1 MLVLA
6 PVYQITYL
14 ASKRK
19 EQLRKYGT
27 TFLFKLKLSLI
38 SKNKPLASHAEKKKQ
53 KILIHYTYVVLLV
66 FWQYLK
72 QRQEISTEILG
83 HSYGQN

>member
-38 SKNKPLASHAEKKKQ
+38 SKNKPLASHAEKKKTENTDT
-53 KILIHYTYVVLLV
+53 LHLRGFVGLLAIPETKARN
-66 FWQYLK
+66 L
-72 QRQEISTEILG
+72 
-83 HSYGQN
+83 N

>member
-38 SKNKPLASHAEKKKQ
+38 SKNKPLASHAEKKKTE
-53 KILIHYTYVVLLV
+53 KTDTLHLRGFVGLLAIPETKARN
-66 FWQYLK
+66 L
-72 QRQEISTEILG
+72 
-83 HSYGQN
+83 N